1 MGYEEGGQLT
11 NAVKKRPFSL
21 LLFDEIEKAHPRILD
36 KFLQIL
42 EDGRLTDG
50 KGDNPEFL
58 KFVERNIVSAESIA
72 QDILD
77 AKRSYDIEGVT
88 FLGGEPLLQAKGL
101 GRVAEIVSDAGLSVI
116 VFTGYTMSEIDAM
129 NLPGVDRLLLHTDLL
144 IDGPYDATNPDEFRN
159 WVGSTNQNFIYLSER
174 YDSTIEHAHNASR
187 EVEWR
192 ISADGR
198 ISANGWPCTVR

>member
-1 MGYEEGGQLT
+1 MELLNLAAWLPCTEVEGPGRRAAIWLQGCD
-11 NAVKKRPFSL
+11 KRCV
-21 LLFDEIEKAHPRILD
+21 
-36 KFLQIL
+36 
-42 EDGRLTDG
+42 GCC
-50 KGDNPEFL
+50 NPEFL
-58 KFVERNIVSAESIA
+58 KFVERNIVSAESVA

-77 AKRSYDIEGVT
+77 AKRNYDIEGVT

-101 GRVAEIVSDAGLSVI
+101 GRVAEIVSDAGLSVV
-116 VFTGYTMSEIDAM
+116 VFTGYTMAEIEAM
-129 NLPGVDRLLLHTDLL
+129 QLPGVDRLLQHTDLL
-144 IDGPYDATNPDEFRN
+144 VDGPYDAKNPDGFRN

-174 YDSTIEHAHNASR
+174 YDPTIEHAHHASR